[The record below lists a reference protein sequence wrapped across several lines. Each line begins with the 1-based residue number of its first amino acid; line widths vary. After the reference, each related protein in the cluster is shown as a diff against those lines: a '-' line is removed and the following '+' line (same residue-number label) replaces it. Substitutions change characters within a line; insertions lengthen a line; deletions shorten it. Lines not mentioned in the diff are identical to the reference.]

1 LKKGGEGMV
10 GHTIYKEQLLTLKSE
25 ILCRLRA
32 IDTELDSH
40 QSKDWQELATEREDD
55 EVLERLGSHGLAEI
69 ECIDAALDR
78 IENGRFGVCVR
89 CGEAISAERLQVLPY
104 TPLCRHCAV

>member
-1 LKKGGEGMV
+1 MAENAIYTERLLALK
-10 GHTIYKEQLLTLKSE
+10 TE
-25 ILCRLRA
+25 IFGRLRA

-69 ECIDAALDR
+69 QRIDAALDR

-104 TPLCRHCAV
+104 TSTCRPCAV

>member
-1 LKKGGEGMV
+1 MAE
-10 GHTIYKEQLLTLKSE
+10 HTIYKEQLLTLKAE
-25 ILCRLRA
+25 ILGRLRA

-55 EVLERLGSHGLAEI
+55 EVLERLGRHGLAEI

-104 TPLCRHCAV
+104 TPLCRRCAV